1 MAKGMEKNGLTDV
14 GESEVKV
21 NEGMQRVMGG
31 REDESK
37 GMDEERAIRLGLRNS
52 TANQVALS

>member
-21 NEGMQRVMGG
+21 NEGMQRVIGG

-37 GMDEERAIRLGLRNS
+37 G
-52 TANQVALS
+52 